1 MLNVRTFS
9 ELSADEL
16 YEILRARAEVF
27 LMEQGIV
34 YVDADEVD
42 RRATHVFRREE
53 RSVVS
58 YARLFPEAEEGV
70 VHMGRVLTTKR
81 GKGLGREVV
90 EEALRFSFSKLK
102 AQCVRIDSQS
112 SVAPFY
118 SHLGF
123 RQTSDVFVLEGVEHV
138 KMELSAAAFGASG
151 LCQSQ
156 EMPTPQQPSAPP
168 YDDVWLHFNPRSP
181 YPYSYKYP
189 RASVTADCCLFAKK
203 DEQLHVLLIRRG
215 APPYEGRWAF
225 PGGFLETGHEDTE
238 QCARRELQEETGLTA
253 NDLKLVG
260 VFSRPGRDPRCPIVT
275 ASYCGLI
282 PFAEATGSDDAA
294 EARWFPVD
302 AVPPL
307 AFDHDEMLRMAA
319 KLAMA

>member
-1 MLNVRTFS
+1 MLHIRSFS
-9 ELSADEL
+9 QLTADEL
-16 YEILRARAEVF
+16 YEILRARATVF

-42 RRATHVFRREE
+42 RRALHIFRCEE
-53 RSVVS
+53 RDVVS
-58 YARLFPEAEEGV
+58 YARLFPETDKGM

-81 GKGLGREVV
+81 SRGLGREVV
-90 EEALRFSFSKLK
+90 EEALSVAFDRMET
-102 AQCVRIDSQS
+102 QCVRIDSQVH
-112 SVAPFY
+112 VAPFY
-118 SHLGF
+118 AHLGF
-123 RQTSDVFVLEGVEHV
+123 CQTSDVFVLEGVEHV

-151 LCQSQ
+151 LSQSQ

-168 YDDVWLHFNPRSP
+168 YDDVWLHFNPRAP

-225 PGGFLETGHEDTE
+225 PGGFLETGREDTE

-275 ASYCGLI
+275 AAYCGLI

-294 EARWFPVD
+294 EAHWFPVD

-307 AFDHDEMLRMAA
+307 AFDHDEMLRMAV
-319 KLAMA
+319 KVVR